1 MTTNVTDTRVKKGN
15 TTGDKVILGV
25 FGSRSLKDER
35 VKIILLEAI
44 EKWQPGYIS
53 TCQEP
58 QGVSEVAQR
67 VAKDMGIP
75 LILHFL
81 NFRYLRGAFE
91 HRAKEIIRESTH
103 FVCIHDGVSQGTANE
118 VKMVKKTGKPYIYE
132 VLENTPYE
140 RSVGFNVKQEWSMDT
155 KEDPSFDKL
164 SGLTI
169 SEITGD

>member
-1 MTTNVTDTRVKKGN
+1 MSVKIRPLENNGN
-15 TTGDKVILGV
+15 IIGV

-44 EKWQPGYIS
+44 EKWNPAYIS

-67 VAKDMGIP
+67 VARDSGIP

-81 NFRYLRGAFE
+81 NYRYLRGAFE
-91 HRAKEIIRESTH
+91 HRAKEIVVESTH
-103 FVCIHDGVSQGTANE
+103 FVCVHDGVSKGTANE
-118 VKMVKKTGKPYIYE
+118 LIMVKKTGKPYIYE

-140 RSVGFNVKQEWSMDT
+140 RSVGFNVT
-155 KEDPSFDKL
+155 KEWGSDDMLDIGNMPDL
-164 SGLTI
+164 SMTI
-169 SEITGD
+169 

>member
-1 MTTNVTDTRVKKGN
+1 MDEKT
-15 TTGDKVILGV
+15 VIGV
-25 FGSRSLKDER
+25 FGSRSLRDER

-44 EKWQPGYIS
+44 EKFKPAHIS

-67 VAKDMGIP
+67 VAKELGIP

-91 HRAKEIIRESTH
+91 HRAREIVKESTH
-103 FVCIHDGVSQGTANE
+103 FVIIHDGVSVGTANE
-118 VKMVKKTGKPYIYE
+118 LKMVKKTGRPHVYE

-140 RSVGFNVKQEWSMDT
+140 RSVGFCWRRRENV
-155 KEDPSFDKL
+155 L
-164 SGLTI
+164 NLAV
-169 SEITGD
+169 

>member
-1 MTTNVTDTRVKKGN
+1 MKEK
-15 TTGDKVILGV
+15 KVIIGV

-35 VKIILLEAI
+35 CKIILLEAI
-44 EKWQPGYIS
+44 EKWKPDYIS

-103 FVCIHDGVSQGTANE
+103 FVIIHDGISKGTANE
-118 VKMVKKTGKPYIYE
+118 YKMVKKIGKPYIYE
-132 VLENTPYE
+132 MLENTPYE
-140 RSVGFNVKQEWSMDT
+140 RSVGFNIKQEWSMD
-155 KEDPSFDKL
+155 KPDNPESDHLGDL
-164 SGLTI
+164 SVTDIIG
-169 SEITGD
+169 G

>member
-1 MTTNVTDTRVKKGN
+1 MEEKT
-15 TTGDKVILGV
+15 VIGV

-35 VKIILLEAI
+35 VKIIMLEAI
-44 EKWQPGYIS
+44 QKWQPTYIS

-67 VAKDMGIP
+67 VAKELGIA

-103 FVCIHDGVSQGTANE
+103 FVCIHDGVSVGTANE
-118 VKMVKKTGKPYIYE
+118 LKMVKKTGRPFVYE
-132 VLENTPYE
+132 ILENTPYE
-140 RSVGFNVKQEWSMDT
+140 RSVGFNVTKDWSMGKKDF
-155 KEDPSFDKL
+155 ENVSDADLLNGVGGL
-164 SGLTI
+164 SI
-169 SEITGD
+169 RDITGD

>member
-1 MTTNVTDTRVKKGN
+1 MDPKK
-15 TTGDKVILGV
+15 TIIGV

-35 VKIILLEAI
+35 VKILMLEAI
-44 EKWQPGYIS
+44 QKWQPQYIS

-67 VAKDMGIP
+67 VCKELGIP

-103 FVCIHDGVSQGTANE
+103 FLCIHDGVSVGTANE
-118 VKMVKKTGKPYIYE
+118 LKMVKKTGKPYIYE
-132 VLENTPYE
+132 ILKNTPYE
-140 RSVGFNVKQEWSMDT
+140 RSVGFNVVKEWSMDS
-155 KEDPSFDKL
+155 KETPVPPGDL
-164 SGLTI
+164 SI
-169 SEITGD
+169 DEITGG